1 MGERLSIPL
10 MPLAIEIYI
19 IGEICDISRIT
30 LFLIAFYK
38 NIGNIVLRFVI
49 GYYFKIHRSLKRRT
63 WLGNRWFAATQERQ
77 GYMADKTI
85 PRPVQPKRKKVKVL
99 VPLAKKKK
107 VKHAK
112 ETDPL
117 ALYLKQISRY
127 PLLTAEEEISIGAK
141 IQDARLQVRLL
152 DESRL
157 TSGLS
162 DEAWANE
169 RTQWERE
176 LIAIKNRMISS
187 NLRLVVSIAKNY
199 QHRGLGLLDLIDEG
213 NIGLIEAVE
222 RFDYT
227 RGCRFSTYGTWW
239 IRQAIIK
246 SLADKG
252 RVIRIPIHMLNTI
265 KKCYFVAKQLTQD
278 LGRDPYPEELAEKL
292 GMEPKKVKEIMKLSQ
307 ETASLDTTVDED
319 NVTHL
324 SDLIKD
330 ENVVEPFE
338 EVFSMAL
345 QDTLGDVLKNL
356 SQREITIIKLRYGLN
371 GEGPRTLEETG
382 KLLGI
387 TRERV
392 RQIQEKAIQ
401 KLKELQELSAF
412 QEES

>member
-1 MGERLSIPL
+1 MTSGSPK
-10 MPLAIEIYI
+10 
-19 IGEICDISRIT
+19 S
-30 LFLIAFYK
+30 
-38 NIGNIVLRFVI
+38 
-49 GYYFKIHRSLKRRT
+49 
-63 WLGNRWFAATQERQ
+63 
-77 GYMADKTI
+77 
-85 PRPVQPKRKKVKVL
+85 VQP
-99 VPLAKKKK
+99 KKK
-107 VKHAK
+107 VKLAISATKKHKAKHPK

-127 PLLTAEEEISIGAK
+127 ALLTAEEEIQIGSSIQHLRAATTDAAVEEGGREIARAELVGA
-141 IQDARLQVRLL
+141 
-152 DESRL
+152 
-157 TSGLS
+157 
-162 DEAWANE
+162 
-169 RTQWERE
+169 
-176 LIAIKNRMISS
+176 KNRMISS

-199 QHRGLGLLDLIDEG
+199 QHRGLSLLDLIDEG

-265 KKCYFVAKQLTQD
+265 KKCYFVAKQLTQE
-278 LGRDPYPEELAEKL
+278 LGRDPRPEELAEKL
-292 GMEPKKVKEIMKLSQ
+292 GMEAKRVKEIMKLSQ

-338 EVFSMAL
+338 EVFSMTL
-345 QDTLGDVLKNL
+345 QETLGDVLKNL
-356 SQREITIIKLRYGLN
+356 SQREITIIQLRYGLN

-401 KLKELQELSAF
+401 KLKELQELSEY
-412 QEES
+412 QGYL

>member
-1 MGERLSIPL
+1 MLKAGRVEC
-10 MPLAIEIYI
+10 MTE
-19 IGEICDISRIT
+19 
-30 LFLIAFYK
+30 
-38 NIGNIVLRFVI
+38 GN
-49 GYYFKIHRSLKRRT
+49 S
-63 WLGNRWFAATQERQ
+63 
-77 GYMADKTI
+77 
-85 PRPVQPKRKKVKVL
+85 PRPVQPKKKKTKL
-99 VPLAKKKK
+99 AIATGAKKKPR
-107 VKHAK
+107 HPK

-127 PLLTAEEEISIGAK
+127 PLLTAEDELRIGEEIQSLRAATAAMEPGPEHEASK
-141 IQDARLQVRLL
+141 ARLIGV
-152 DESRL
+152 
-157 TSGLS
+157 
-162 DEAWANE
+162 
-169 RTQWERE
+169 
-176 LIAIKNRMISS
+176 KNRMISS

-222 RFDYT
+222 RFDYL

-278 LGRDPYPEELAEKL
+278 LGRDPRPEELAEKL
-292 GMEPKKVKEIMKLSQ
+292 GMDAKKVKEIMKLSQ

-330 ENVVEPFE
+330 DNVVEPFE
-338 EVFSMAL
+338 EVFSMTL
-345 QDTLGDVLKNL
+345 QDTLADVLKNL
-356 SQREITIIKLRYGLN
+356 SEREIIIIKLRYGLN

-392 RQIQEKAIQ
+392 RQIQEKAVQ
-401 KLKELQELSAF
+401 KLKELKELSEYRGSF
-412 QEES
+412 

>member
-1 MGERLSIPL
+1 MSDG
-10 MPLAIEIYI
+10 
-19 IGEICDISRIT
+19 
-30 LFLIAFYK
+30 AF
-38 NIGNIVLRFVI
+38 
-49 GYYFKIHRSLKRRT
+49 
-63 WLGNRWFAATQERQ
+63 
-77 GYMADKTI
+77 
-85 PRPVQPKRKKVKVL
+85 PRPVQPKRKKAKQ
-99 VPLAKKKK
+99 VPLLKRKKP
-107 VKHAK
+107 KHAK

-127 PLLTAEEEISIGAK
+127 PLLSADEEISIGES
-141 IQDARLQVRLL
+141 IQNARAQVREL
-152 DESRL
+152 DASRA
-157 TSGLS
+157 SAPA
-162 DEAWANE
+162 DEGGWSVE
-169 RTQWERE
+169 HEKRERE
-176 LIAIKNRMISS
+176 LVAYKNRMISS

-199 QHRGLGLLDLIDEG
+199 QHRGLTLLDLIDEG

-265 KKCYFVAKQLTQD
+265 KKCYFVAKQLTQE
-278 LGRDPYPEELAEKL
+278 LGRDPNSEELAEKL
-292 GMEPKKVKEIMKLSQ
+292 GMDARKVKEIMKLSQ

-319 NVTHL
+319 NITHL

-330 ENVVEPFE
+330 ENVTEPFE

-345 QDTLGDVLKNL
+345 QETLGDVLKNL
-356 SQREITIIKLRYGLN
+356 SEREITIIQLRYGLN

-382 KLLGI
+382 RLLGI

-401 KLKELQELSAF
+401 KLKELQELSEF
-412 QEES
+412 RGGSS

>member
-1 MGERLSIPL
+1 VKKADEPKGE
-10 MPLAIEIYI
+10 
-19 IGEICDISRIT
+19 G
-30 LFLIAFYK
+30 
-38 NIGNIVLRFVI
+38 
-49 GYYFKIHRSLKRRT
+49 SL
-63 WLGNRWFAATQERQ
+63 
-77 GYMADKTI
+77 
-85 PRPVQPKRKKVKVL
+85 PKPAKSKKKVRSHFSS
-99 VPLAKKKK
+99 AKKKK
-107 VKHAK
+107 AKHPRD
-112 ETDPL
+112 TDPL
-117 ALYLKQISRY
+117 AVYLKQISRY
-127 PLLTAEEEISIGAK
+127 PLLTADEEIRIGER
-141 IQDARLQVRLL
+141 IQLAREELKRAEATTPDAPETEAARTRL
-152 DESRL
+152 
-157 TSGLS
+157 
-162 DEAWANE
+162 
-169 RTQWERE
+169 E
-176 LIAIKNRMISS
+176 LIEAKNRMISS

-265 KKCYFVAKQLTQD
+265 KKCYFVAKQLTQE
-278 LGRDPYPEELAEKL
+278 LGRDPRAEELAAKM
-292 GMEPKKVKEIMKLSQ
+292 GMEPRKVKEIMKLSQ
-307 ETASLDTTVDED
+307 ETASLDTTVDDD

-330 ENVVEPFE
+330 DSAVEPFE
-338 EVFSMAL
+338 EVFSMTL

-356 SQREITIIKLRYGLN
+356 SQREITIIKLRFGLN

-392 RQIQEKAIQ
+392 RQIQEKAIL
-401 KLKELQELSAF
+401 KLKELHELS
-412 QEES
+412 EYRGES

>member
-1 MGERLSIPL
+1 MNDG
-10 MPLAIEIYI
+10 
-19 IGEICDISRIT
+19 
-30 LFLIAFYK
+30 AFPK
-38 NIGNIVLRFVI
+38 
-49 GYYFKIHRSLKRRT
+49 
-63 WLGNRWFAATQERQ
+63 
-77 GYMADKTI
+77 
-85 PRPVQPKRKKVKVL
+85 PVQPRKKKSKSPMPLSKRKK
-99 VPLAKKKK
+99 P
-107 VKHAK
+107 KHAK

-127 PLLTAEEEISIGAK
+127 PLLSGEEELKIGQQIQVERAK
-141 IQDARLQVRLL
+141 LADLEVAHTAGLVPDEDFSAQKARCDQ
-152 DESRL
+152 
-157 TSGLS
+157 
-162 DEAWANE
+162 
-169 RTQWERE
+169 E
-176 LIAIKNRMISS
+176 LIATKNRMISS

-199 QHRGLGLLDLIDEG
+199 QHRGLSLLDLIDEG

-265 KKCYFVAKQLTQD
+265 KKCYFVAKQLTQE
-278 LGRDPYPEELAEKL
+278 LGRDPNPDELADKL
-292 GMEPKKVKEIMKLSQ
+292 GMDARKVKEIMKLSQ

-338 EVFSMAL
+338 EVFSVAL
-345 QDTLGDVLKNL
+345 QDTLGNVLKNL
-356 SQREITIIKLRYGLN
+356 SQREITIIQLRYGLN

-401 KLKELQELSAF
+401 KLKELEELSEY
-412 QEES
+412 QNNS

>member
-1 MGERLSIPL
+1 MTDGTSPK
-10 MPLAIEIYI
+10 A
-19 IGEICDISRIT
+19 
-30 LFLIAFYK
+30 
-38 NIGNIVLRFVI
+38 
-49 GYYFKIHRSLKRRT
+49 
-63 WLGNRWFAATQERQ
+63 
-77 GYMADKTI
+77 
-85 PRPVQPKRKKVKVL
+85 VQPKKKKSAS
-99 VPLAKKKK
+99 LALPMSRKKK
-107 VKHAK
+107 VKHPK

-127 PLLTAEEEISIGAK
+127 PLLSAEDEMEIGERIQTLRASTAELEVGGPG
-141 IQDARLQVRLL
+141 R
-152 DESRL
+152 
-157 TSGLS
+157 
-162 DEAWANE
+162 EAV
-169 RTQWERE
+169 QKE
-176 LIAIKNRMISS
+176 LIEVKNRMISS

-199 QHRGLGLLDLIDEG
+199 QHRGLSLLDLIDEG

-265 KKCYFVAKQLTQD
+265 KKCYFVAKQLTQE
-278 LGRDPYPEELAEKL
+278 LGRDPRPEELAEKL
-292 GMEPKKVKEIMKLSQ
+292 GMEAKKVKEIMKLSQ

-319 NVTHL
+319 SVTHL

-338 EVFSMAL
+338 EVFSMTL

-356 SQREITIIKLRYGLN
+356 SQREITIIRLRYGLN

-401 KLKELQELSAF
+401 KLKELKELTEYQGNS
-412 QEES
+412 

>member
-1 MGERLSIPL
+1 MSES
-10 MPLAIEIYI
+10 
-19 IGEICDISRIT
+19 
-30 LFLIAFYK
+30 AFPT
-38 NIGNIVLRFVI
+38 
-49 GYYFKIHRSLKRRT
+49 RT
-63 WLGNRWFAATQERQ
+63 AA
-77 GYMADKTI
+77 
-85 PRPVQPKRKKVKVL
+85 KRKKTTPAFL
-99 VPLAKKKK
+99 IKKHKK
-107 VKHAK
+107 LKHPR

-127 PLLTAEEEISIGAK
+127 PLLAAAEELALGENI
-141 IQDARLQVRLL
+141 VRSRALVSAV
-152 DESRL
+152 DEERKRGPVDPDRWSERMD
-157 TSGLS
+157 S
-162 DEAWANE
+162 D
-169 RTQWERE
+169 RE
-176 LIAIKNRMISS
+176 LVFCKNRMITS

-199 QHRGLGLLDLIDEG
+199 QHRGLSLLDLIDEG

-265 KKCYFVAKQLTQD
+265 KKCYFVAKQLTQE
-278 LGRDPYPEELAEKL
+278 LGRDPNPDELAEKL
-292 GMEPKKVKEIMKLSQ
+292 GMESRKVKEIMKLSQ

-330 ENVVEPFE
+330 ETAVEPFE
-338 EVFSMAL
+338 EVFSMTL
-345 QDTLGDVLKNL
+345 QDTLGSVLKNL
-356 SQREITIIKLRYGLN
+356 NQREMTIITLRYGLN

-401 KLKELQELSAF
+401 KLKELQQLSEY
-412 QEES
+412 QEHY